1 MIEILFK
8 KLDEKAQIPERK
20 HITDAGF
27 DLVATS
33 CKYNR
38 TYDRFEYGVGFATKL
53 PLGYEAE
60 IRPRSSNTKTDAYI
74 PNAPGTIDSGYTG
87 EWKVFYKLRTP
98 VEQLFPGKFEFDDLA
113 ILEMEN
119 EYAPYREGDK
129 IAQCLIH
136 KTEDVIWNV
145 VEELPNTDRGA
156 DGGINRTDTNFKV

>member
-1 MIEILFK
+1 MIEIQIKQLH
-8 KLDEKAQIPERK
+8 EKAKLPRRK
-20 HITDAGF
+20 HFTDAGF

-33 CKYNR
+33 CKYDVK
-38 TYDRFEYGVGFATKL
+38 YDRYEYGLGFATKL

-60 IRPRSSNTKTDAYI
+60 IRPRGSNTKTEAYI

-98 VEQLFPGKFEFDDLA
+98 IEQLFPDGVDELA

-119 EYAPYREGDK
+119 EYVPYKEGDA

-136 KTEDVIWNV
+136 KTEDVDWTVIT
-145 VEELPNTDRGA
+145 ELPNTDRGD
-156 DGGINRTDTNFKV
+156 DGGVNRLDSNFIV